1 MYFARKA
8 IQSSLGIQLLP
19 NLERSFMLLCPNELP
34 SLVASGSDYHL
45 HLDQDTVNVRECES
59 QCLFP
64 AVHVTPKAD
73 SAPSPTLKV
82 IYDADKVFPFF
93 KKIPPKCVP
102 K

>member
-19 NLERSFMLLCPNELP
+19 NPEGSSMLLYPNELP

-64 AVHVTPKAD
+64 PVHVTPKVD
-73 SAPSPTLKV
+73 SAQNPLP
-82 IYDADKVFPFF
+82 
-93 KKIPPKCVP
+93 
-102 K
+102 